1 MSWEMSSETGVFS
14 LVFRTRNMSC
24 RSLFVDK
31 SITLA
36 FCHTS
41 SASSASSHSLPEG
54 ERAWPGSDL
63 PTGLFLLVEQ
73 LTKLSIFSSFWSVDA
88 AQAAAKV
95 HVAYFWGPHKNVIK
109 RPRIYKVT
117 WGVPAS
123 HLFHRTRLWPS
134 ISWRV
139 ESKVG
144 KSKVSFCVPLPH
156 LLSNWV
162 IPKGQETRA

>member
-14 LVFRTRNMSC
+14 LVLRTRDISC
-24 RSLFVDK
+24 SSLFVDK

-41 SASSASSHSLPEG
+41 SASSASSHSLPGG
-54 ERAWPGSDL
+54 ERTWQGSDR
-63 PTGLFLLVEQ
+63 PTGLVLAVEQ
-73 LTKLSIFSSFWSVDA
+73 LTGLSIFSSFWSIDA
-88 AQAAAKV
+88 AQAATKV
-95 HVAYFWGPHKNVIK
+95 HVAFFWGPHKNVIN
-109 RPRIYKVT
+109 RPRTYKVT
-117 WGVPAS
+117 WRVPAS
-123 HLFHRTRLWPS
+123 HLFHRTWLWPS

-162 IPKGQETRA
+162 IHKGQETRA